1 MPHVLDQL
9 LVLLPS
15 EGSIRDAPFEV
26 LILGAGVLARH
37 TGLQILEEASRRKV
51 LGHLSFPGEVIDER
65 LEAPVLGAME
75 DLEHVLRAHAI
86 SEVYLAEHP
95 LQQGEVMQE
104 AIHTCERFGV
114 PFALPASSFRFSR
127 ARPMSLPAITDGY
140 VHYVMVEYKPH
151 QLAAKRAF
159 DVVVSSTVL
168 LVLAP
173 LFVVVAL
180 LIVLTSRGPVF
191 FAQERVGR
199 HGQPFKMLKFRSMV
213 RNAEALQAGL
223 MDRNEQSGPVF
234 KIERDPRITSAG
246 RLLRKFSLDEL
257 PQFIN
262 VLRGDMSIVGPRPPL
277 PGEVA
282 KYESWQRRRLS
293 VPPGITC
300 VWQVSGRN
308 DTSFEKWMYL
318 DMQYID
324 HWSLM
329 KDVKLILK
337 TLPVVLS
344 GRGAS

>member
-1 MPHVLDQL
+1 V
-9 LVLLPS
+9 LVL
-15 EGSIRDAPFEV
+15 
-26 LILGAGVLARH
+26 
-37 TGLQILEEASRRKV
+37 
-51 LGHLSFPGEVIDER
+51 
-65 LEAPVLGAME
+65 
-75 DLEHVLRAHAI
+75 
-86 SEVYLAEHP
+86 
-95 LQQGEVMQE
+95 
-104 AIHTCERFGV
+104 
-114 PFALPASSFRFSR
+114 
-127 ARPMSLPAITDGY
+127 
-140 VHYVMVEYKPH
+140 
-151 QLAAKRAF
+151 
-159 DVVVSSTVL
+159 
-168 LVLAP
+168 LAP
-173 LFVVVAL
+173 LFVIVAL
-180 LIVLTSRGPVF
+180 LVVLTSRGPVF

-213 RNAEALQAGL
+213 RDAEALQAGL
-223 MDRNEQSGPVF
+223 MDRNEQTGPVF